1 MPTRLD
7 SDCTTGA
14 PLKGLDDPRQAAAF
28 DRMNCKAAAIWSE
41 DEENVCPPGK
51 GRHRRGGGYAPAAY
65 YKGKMRAAPPRIRRT
80 PAEEEEDEDEG
91 DSCVE
96 LEVNRGGGFRPP
108 KLGSPVGLRVRLGFS
123 LKESLVV
130 VVSTSFALLSL
141 DTKLHT
147 PVSASIRSLV
157 LIVNS
162 AFCILYP
169 PIASPLLPLSRL

>member
-108 KLGSPVGLRVRLGFS
+108 KLGSPVGLRVGLGFS
-123 LKESLVV
+123 LKESLVR
-130 VVSTSFALLSL
+130 FLSL
-141 DTKLHT
+141 PPSLFYLSIPNYIPPSLHL
-147 PVSASIRSLV
+147 SAHS
-157 LIVNS
+157 
-162 AFCILYP
+162 F
-169 PIASPLLPLSRL
+169 